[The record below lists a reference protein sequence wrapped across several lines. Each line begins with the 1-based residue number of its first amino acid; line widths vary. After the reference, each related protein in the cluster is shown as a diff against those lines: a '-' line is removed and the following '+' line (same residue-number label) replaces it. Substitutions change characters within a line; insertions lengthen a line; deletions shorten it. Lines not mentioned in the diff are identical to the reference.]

1 MNRDSISKIVD
12 GIYPSSYRV
21 FTVNSWDRYT
31 LAKKPIGLFVSLGIT
46 TSIATIRKVLNEIA
60 RSYPNTFMSELE
72 SRFING
78 MYVNYVSRIDD
89 NIEQYSSMGSEC
101 WRSMNE
107 NDLNDKIKELKNK
120 IVESGDDVDLVMNYS
135 SKISAISKVLN
146 KFLNGTYNWND
157 FTVNI
162 IDTDTEFRVASLNKK
177 INFIQ
182 ESEERDGKTITVYKR
197 IGIFV
202 RY

>member
-89 NIEQYSSMGSEC
+89 NIDQYSSMGSEC

-182 ESEERDGKTITVYKR
+182 ESEERDGKPITVYKR